1 MRIILILL
9 AALLAFYVYFV
20 GYAAWFF
27 FLQWQAQ
34 WARAAAFAL
43 LALLVPLIPAAAWV
57 RFRTGGILT
66 GVRPR
71 RRARS
76 LEEITTGQEAP
87 EPGQKGEEKDETG
100 RI

>member
-27 FLQWQAQ
+27 FLQGQAR
-34 WARAAAFAL
+34 WARAAAFTL

-57 RFRTGGILT
+57 RFRTGGVLT
-66 GVRPR
+66 GPRPR
-71 RRARS
+71 RQARS
-76 LEEITTGQEAP
+76 LEEIMAEHKAP
-87 EPGQKGEEKDETG
+87 EPGREGEEKDETG
-100 RI
+100 RT